1 MNYKSGMKS
10 IKENKIVLNGQEY
23 TYIIQRKNIKNIYFR
38 VKEDFKIYVST
49 NYLVSVSQIEKL
61 LKTNISDIEK
71 LYQRASHKQEKLIY
85 LGDKLTF
92 QYENT
97 KPRIENNIIYGK
109 SEEECQKHIYSL
121 AGDLFKQRITQI
133 KYQFND
139 LPDFKLRVRKMKTR
153 WGVCNKKSMTVTLNL
168 ELITKPVNLIDYVII
183 HELCHFKY
191 MDHSFKF
198 WNYVAK
204 FYPYYKKA
212 RKELKY

>member
-1 MNYKSGMKS
+1 MKSKSGMKS
-10 IKENKIVLNGQEY
+10 IKDNKIILNDKEY
-23 TYIIQRKNIKNIYFR
+23 TYVIQRKKIKNIYFR

-49 NYLVSVSQIEKL
+49 NYLVSESQIEKL
-61 LKTNISDIEK
+61 LKANINEIEK
-71 LYQRASHKQEKLIY
+71 LYQKMARKQENLIY
-85 LGDKLTF
+85 LGDKLIF
-92 QYENT
+92 QYDNT

-109 SEEECQKHIYSL
+109 SEEECQKYIYSL
-121 AGDLFKQRITQI
+121 SEDIFNQRMTRI

-153 WGVCNKKSMTVTLNL
+153 WGVCNKKSMTITLNL

-183 HELCHFKY
+183 HELCHFKH
-191 MDHSFKF
+191 MDHSPKF
-198 WNYVAK
+198 WSYVEK